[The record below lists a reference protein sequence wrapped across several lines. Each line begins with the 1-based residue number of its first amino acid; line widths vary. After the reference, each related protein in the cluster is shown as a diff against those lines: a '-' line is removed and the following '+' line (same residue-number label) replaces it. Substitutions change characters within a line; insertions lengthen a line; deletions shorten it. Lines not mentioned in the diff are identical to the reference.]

1 MNNFFNDKTYIE
13 KDTIKTIMNR
23 LSYILSFILL
33 LSASANAGV
42 LVAEGNYQGK
52 DLYIQNP
59 FLDSGVGFCVYE
71 VMVNGQLT
79 VDEVN
84 SSAFAVDL
92 AVWKLDLGDPVVVK
106 IKYKDGCS
114 PKIINPEVLRPQS
127 TYELV
132 SSAISREGV
141 LTWTTKN
148 ETGQIPYIVE
158 QYKWNKWVKLGE
170 VQGKG
175 SKVSNEYSFKII
187 PHSGENKVRIKQMD
201 YSGKPRYTEEKSF
214 RPTGI
219 SGVSYNY
226 EKSKKTVVFTA
237 KTHFEIFNEYGNLV
251 KKGYSDNVEVAS
263 LDKGVYYIN
272 YDSSFGESFKK

>member
-1 MNNFFNDKTYIE
+1 MKN
-13 KDTIKTIMNR
+13 
-23 LSYILSFILL
+23 LVYILSLFV
-33 LSASANAGV
+33 LSGSTLNAGV
-42 LVAEGNYQGK
+42 LIAEGNYQGK

-71 VMVNGQLT
+71 VIVNGET
-79 VDEVN
+79 SVDEVN

-114 PKIINPEVLRPQS
+114 PKVINPEVLKPHS

-132 SSAISREGV
+132 SSEVNSDGV
-141 LTWTTKN
+141 LKWSTKN
-148 ETGQIPYIVE
+148 ETGQIPYIIE

-170 VQGKG
+170 VDGKG

-187 PHSGENKVRIKQMD
+187 PHSGENRVRIKQLD
-201 YSGKPRYTEEKSF
+201 YSGKPRYTKEKSF
-214 RPTGI
+214 RPRGVT
-219 SGVSYNY
+219 GVSFSY
-226 EKSKKTVVFTA
+226 EKSKKKVFFTE

-251 KKGYSDNVEVAS
+251 KKGYSDSVEVAR

>member
-1 MNNFFNDKTYIE
+1 MK
-13 KDTIKTIMNR
+13 R

-33 LSASANAGV
+33 FSASAHAGV

-71 VMVNGQLT
+71 VMVNGQIT

-114 PKIINPEVLRPQS
+114 PKVINPEVLRPQS

-141 LTWTTKN
+141 LTWKTKN

-219 SGVSYNY
+219 TGVSYNY
-226 EKSKKTVVFTA
+226 EKSKKSVVFTA